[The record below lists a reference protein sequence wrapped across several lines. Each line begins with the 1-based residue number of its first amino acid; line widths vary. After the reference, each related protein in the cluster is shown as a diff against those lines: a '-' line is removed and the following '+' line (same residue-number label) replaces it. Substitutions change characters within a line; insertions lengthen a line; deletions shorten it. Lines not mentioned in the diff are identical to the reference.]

1 MSKNLAVFTLCLLAL
16 ATAIGVAAD
25 QFGHPSFLLLILIA
39 LTVATWLVYSFVQNA
54 RHEDVIRNYLL
65 TIVIKL
71 LTGGIFIFI
80 LLYLDQ
86 DGAEANAI
94 FFMATYFL
102 LTSLEVGFLFNRLK

>member
-1 MSKNLAVFTLCLLAL
+1 MNKNLAVFTLSLLVL
-16 ATAIGVAAD
+16 ATVIGLAAQ
-25 QFGHPSFLLLILIA
+25 QFHPSFMLPILTA
-39 LTVATWLVYSFVQNA
+39 LTVATWLVYAYVQKTK
-54 RHEDVIRNYLL
+54 REDFIRNYLL

-71 LTGGIFIFI
+71 LTGGIFIFT

-102 LTSLEVGFLFNRLK
+102 LTGLEVSFLFNRLK